1 MTVFRGYVRI
11 IKRNLNSI
19 IMYVAIFMT
28 ICIVIQN
35 AMANSGMTDGFSSMK
50 MNVAVIDRDGGVV
63 ADTLK
68 ALMERDQKVVE
79 IEDDAQVMQEELYYG
94 NVEYILIVP
103 EGAEEKLRQGEACV
117 ESITD
122 PGTYSAYYAQ
132 AQVTNLLNQIRVCL
146 ASGMELEEACKN
158 ALAMGEN
165 EAKVTLLDV
174 NGNAGLRPDY
184 NYFFA
189 YLPYAFLGATI
200 MTMSLILME
209 FKKKEIRSRMQ
220 SSAVPFWK
228 QILSMVAA
236 FLIVGMLIWAIFLV
250 IQTILYQGGIF
261 TSGHVMLYLL
271 NSLACILV
279 AQSLG
284 FFTGTV
290 ANGSGALNGMNNVI
304 SLGLCFLGGI
314 FVPLEMLGD
323 GVTKVSQFLPTYWYS
338 VVNGLLGDYA
348 VLGSELIGTVWMGL
362 LIQVLFAAAIFALTL
377 IIRRRQIQE
386 A

>member
-132 AQVTNLLNQIRVCL
+132 AQVTNLLNQIRVYL
-146 ASGMELEEACKN
+146 ASGMELEEACKS
-158 ALAMGEN
+158 ALALREN
-165 EAKVTLLDV
+165 QAKVTLLDV

-290 ANGSGALNGMNNVI
+290 ANGAGALNGMNNVI

-323 GVTKVSQFLPTYWYS
+323 GIIKVSQFLPTYWYS

>member
-79 IEDDAQVMQEELYYG
+79 IEDDPQVMQEELYYG

-158 ALAMGEN
+158 ALALGEN
-165 EAKVTLLDV
+165 QAKVTLLDV

-236 FLIVGMLIWAIFLV
+236 F
-250 IQTILYQGGIF
+250 
-261 TSGHVMLYLL
+261 
-271 NSLACILV
+271 
-279 AQSLG
+279 
-284 FFTGTV
+284 
-290 ANGSGALNGMNNVI
+290 
-304 SLGLCFLGGI
+304 
-314 FVPLEMLGD
+314 
-323 GVTKVSQFLPTYWYS
+323 
-338 VVNGLLGDYA
+338 
-348 VLGSELIGTVWMGL
+348 
-362 LIQVLFAAAIFALTL
+362 
-377 IIRRRQIQE
+377 R
-386 A
+386 

>member
-1 MTVFRGYVRI
+1 
-11 IKRNLNSI
+11 
-19 IMYVAIFMT
+19 
-28 ICIVIQN
+28 
-35 AMANSGMTDGFSSMK
+35 
-50 MNVAVIDRDGGVV
+50 
-63 ADTLK
+63 
-68 ALMERDQKVVE
+68 
-79 IEDDAQVMQEELYYG
+79 
-94 NVEYILIVP
+94 
-103 EGAEEKLRQGEACV
+103 
-117 ESITD
+117 
-122 PGTYSAYYAQ
+122 
-132 AQVTNLLNQIRVCL
+132 
-146 ASGMELEEACKN
+146 
-158 ALAMGEN
+158 
-165 EAKVTLLDV
+165 
-174 NGNAGLRPDY
+174 
-184 NYFFA
+184 
-189 YLPYAFLGATI
+189 

-290 ANGSGALNGMNNVI
+290 ANGAGALNGMNNVI

-323 GVTKVSQFLPTYWYS
+323 GIIKVSQFLPTYWYS
-338 VVNGLLGDYA
+338 VVNGLLGDHA
-348 VLGSELIGTVWMGL
+348 VLGSELMGTVWKGL

-377 IIRRRQIQE
+377 MIRRRQIQE

>member
-28 ICIVIQN
+28 MCIVIQN

-132 AQVTNLLNQIRVCL
+132 AQVTNLLNQIRVYL
-146 ASGMELEEACKN
+146 ASGMELEEACKS
-158 ALAMGEN
+158 ALALREN
-165 EAKVTLLDV
+165 QAKVTLLDV

-290 ANGSGALNGMNNVI
+290 ANGAGALNGMNNVI

-323 GVTKVSQFLPTYWYS
+323 GIIKVSQFLPTYWYS
-338 VVNGLLGDYA
+338 VVNGLLGDHA

>member
-28 ICIVIQN
+28 MCIVIQN

-132 AQVTNLLNQIRVCL
+132 AQVTNLLNQIRVYL
-146 ASGMELEEACKN
+146 ASGMELEEACKS
-158 ALAMGEN
+158 ALALREN
-165 EAKVTLLDV
+165 QAKVTLLDV

-323 GVTKVSQFLPTYWYS
+323 GIIKVSQFLPTYWYS